1 MIGNEEITK
10 NISKDLNFKLNFC
23 LFEFLIEKILN
34 ENNKIKVYLSQI
46 NQLKG
51 IMIIDCEND
60 KKIYIEYYYYG
71 FLSNNKKFYHFSSI
85 IKKEFRKKIFENQ
98 IKSINFH
105 FYNDNNNIICDNL
118 IHDQEFPLT
127 KNKNFKQMIFFSFL
141 NRYIRKKPLLEN
153 YYTNVF
159 ENRIEFNVKKKYE
172 DVNKNEVFEILK
184 KDDESEECYITYS
197 FNNKDSIYTLLGNIT
212 IENNNT
218 RKQVNVQ
225 DIFVNKD
232 FLNNNFSLVLGCTI
246 AQNLINFDSF
256 IDKIIE
262 LNSENKEKYEELI
275 NFKKLS
281 NKYRK
286 HEILQ
291 YLTIEDIEKL
301 ILE

>member
-1 MIGNEEITK
+1 MFGNEEITK
-10 NISKDLNFKLNFC
+10 KISKDLNFKLNFC
-23 LFEFLIEKILN
+23 LFEFLIEKIFN
-34 ENNKIKVYLSQI
+34 ENNKIKVNASRI
-46 NQLKG
+46 SDSIKCFVV
-51 IMIIDCEND
+51 IDCSND
-60 KKIYIEYYYYG
+60 KKIYVEYYSYG
-71 FLSNNKKFYHFSSI
+71 FLIDNKKFYHFSSL
-85 IKKEFRKKIFENQ
+85 IKREFRKEIFENQ

-105 FYNDNNNIICDNL
+105 FYNDNNNFICDNL
-118 IHDQEFPLT
+118 IHDREFPLT
-127 KNKNFKQMIFFSFL
+127 KNKNFSRTIFFSLL
-141 NRYIRKKPLLEN
+141 NSYIIKKPIIDKNYINIIEN
-153 YYTNVF
+153 QYDYNDPKVF
-159 ENRIEFNVKKKYE
+159 
-172 DVNKNEVFEILK
+172 NKNLKEINKHEIFHVFEIDNK
-184 KDDESEECYITYS
+184 CETCYFTCS
-197 FNNKDSIYTLLGNIT
+197 FNNKDSIYFLLDNMIFENID
-212 IENNNT
+212 IPN
-218 RKQVNVQ
+218 
-225 DIFVNKD
+225 IFVNKE